1 MYCQIVSVPGCSG
14 VPVGAAYARIMS
26 DLRYRRLG
34 RSGLV
39 VSVVGL
45 GCNNFGRRLDADGAR
60 AVVDA
65 AFDVGIN
72 LFDTS
77 DTYGTP
83 HGTSEHMLGAALKG
97 RRDDVVLATK
107 FGNDM
112 AGMNGLDRG
121 ARGSR
126 SYIVRAVE
134 ASLRRLDTDH
144 IDLYQ
149 MHTPDPA
156 TPIDE
161 TLAALDDLVHA
172 GKVRYLGNSNFA
184 GWQIADADWTA
195 RTAGV
200 TPFISAQNQYS
211 LLHRDA
217 ETEVVPACEHF
228 GLGLLPYFPLDSG
241 LLSGKYRRGEKPSA
255 GTRLSREGY
264 DRWLEDA
271 DWDTIAALSGYAAE
285 RGRTLLDV
293 AIAGLAA
300 RPAVTSVIAGA
311 MTPDQVRGNA
321 AAGTWQPSPEDMT
334 ALDERLAQS
343 RRWAT
348 SERRR

>member
-1 MYCQIVSVPGCSG
+1 
-14 VPVGAAYARIMS
+14 MS
-26 DLRYRRLG
+26 YRRLG
-34 RSGLV
+34 KSGLA

-45 GCNNFGRRLDADGAR
+45 GCNNFGRKLDADGSR

-65 AFDVGIN
+65 ALDVGMN
-72 LFDTS
+72 LFDTA
-77 DTYGTP
+77 DIYGTP
-83 HGTSEHMLGAALKG
+83 HGSSEELLGAALKG
-97 RRDDVVLATK
+97 RRGDIVLATK
-107 FGNDM
+107 FGMDM
-112 AGMNGLDRG
+112 AGMNGADHG

-126 SYIVRAVE
+126 SYIIRAVE
-134 ASLRRLDTDH
+134 ASLRRLDTDY

-161 TLAALDDLVHA
+161 TLSTLDDLVHA
-172 GKVRYLGNSNFA
+172 GKVRYVGNSNFA

-211 LLHRDA
+211 LLHRDV
-217 ETEVVPACEHF
+217 EIEVVPACQHF
-228 GLGLLPYFPLDSG
+228 GLGLLPFFPLDSG
-241 LLSGKYRRGEKPSA
+241 LLSGKYRRGEKPA
-255 GTRLSREGY
+255 EGTRLSLERY
-264 DRWLEDA
+264 QRWLDGA
-271 DWDTIAALSGYAAE
+271 DWDTIEALSAYAAE
-285 RGRTLLDV
+285 RGRSLLDV

-311 MTPDQVRGNA
+311 TTPDQVRANA
-321 AAGTWQPSPEDMT
+321 AAGRWQLSPEDKS
-334 ALDERLAQS
+334 ALDEHLAQS
-343 RRWAT
+343 RRRVT